1 VLREYDLIIV
11 DSPGNLE
18 ETDSLV
24 GVRTSATFVV
34 ISMIPE
40 RAAVQLALWTARLC
54 VDYKV
59 PYRS

>member
-11 DSPGNLE
+11 DCPGNLE
-18 ETDSLV
+18 DTDSLV

-34 ISMIPE
+34 ISTIPE

-54 VDYKV
+54 TDYKV